1 MSPRLVLYLFV
12 SFFVLIM
19 CYEEQQHIAE
29 ATFHH
34 TVSEEEAIRLRI
46 LANSDS
52 IKDQALKRE
61 IRNAVNEQITEWVS
75 TIENI
80 DEAKEV
86 IQNHL
91 PEIEQIVAELLDETN
106 TNQSFQVEFNKV
118 EFPTKLYGDLVYPA
132 GVYDAI
138 LITLGEGKGE
148 NWWCVLFPPLCFI
161 DYENSEAMKETDE
174 TDEQKEVEV
183 EFFISKL
190 LDKFKSW
197 FTNDSV

>member
-1 MSPRLVLYLFV
+1 M
-12 SFFVLIM
+12 
-19 CYEEQQHIAE
+19 
-29 ATFHH
+29 
-34 TVSEEEAIRLRI
+34 
-46 LANSDS
+46 
-52 IKDQALKRE
+52 
-61 IRNAVNEQITEWVS
+61 
-75 TIENI
+75 
-80 DEAKEV
+80 
-86 IQNHL
+86 
-91 PEIEQIVAELLDETN
+91 
-106 TNQSFQVEFNKV
+106 
-118 EFPTKLYGDLVYPA
+118 YGDLVYPA